1 MQKHADPKIVKPR
14 GEALKLGNIK
24 TEFIYK
30 GQSHRSKSLMILCVT
45 LFFFFLLLPGT
56 ETYCHVLRLFTAF
69 VTFEYKSSPKAKAR
83 KRPGNRTTCSL
94 SQTIT
99 HFVNTSSSKPLDE
112 HCQSMPQ
119 DALEFLPVDT
129 LNMHAIKS
137 SRHIPSVLAYYQL
150 GTFCIARKRICD
162 SVTVCKFGGARSFQ
176 CSVIL

>member
-1 MQKHADPKIVKPR
+1 
-14 GEALKLGNIK
+14 
-24 TEFIYK
+24 
-30 GQSHRSKSLMILCVT
+30 MILCVT
-45 LFFFFLLLPGT
+45 PFFFFWLFPGT

-99 HFVNTSSSKPLDE
+99 HFVNTSSSSLWTNIAKL
-112 HCQSMPQ
+112 SMPQ